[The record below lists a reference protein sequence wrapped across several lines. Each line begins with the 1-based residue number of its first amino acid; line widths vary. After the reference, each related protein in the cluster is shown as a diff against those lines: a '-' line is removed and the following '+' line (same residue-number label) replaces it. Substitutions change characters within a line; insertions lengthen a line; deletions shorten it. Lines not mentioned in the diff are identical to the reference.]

1 MKKISLAK
9 SCFGLF
15 LFFLKKTLKYTCQ
28 QGDATNGHCEVLNMN
43 LSIWFDIPSRY
54 IENFCVIV
62 SVDVDIFSERL
73 TNTYCQN
80 FSLLFSCCIS
90 LVMEFSS

>member
-1 MKKISLAK
+1 M
-9 SCFGLF
+9 FWF
-15 LFFLKKTLKYTCQ
+15 VFVFFKKTLIYTCQ